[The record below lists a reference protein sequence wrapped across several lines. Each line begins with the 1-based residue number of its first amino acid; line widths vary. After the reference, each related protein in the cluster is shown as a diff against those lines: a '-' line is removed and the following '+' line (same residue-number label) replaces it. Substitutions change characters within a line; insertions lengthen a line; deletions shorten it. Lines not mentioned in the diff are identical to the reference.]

1 MMKTRMKDYC
11 FFKKRKYGML
21 IVDGQNYFLE
31 DSNQTIGRCVMMSR
45 CLIKSNKQIG
55 WKSCNGI
62 EEKNMR
68 YGKAIF

>member
-45 CLIKSNKQIG
+45 RLIKSNKQIG
-55 WKSCNGI
+55 
-62 EEKNMR
+62 
-68 YGKAIF
+68 